1 MVLGK
6 QGHAAKSGTL
16 LPFLIRI
23 DGQFAGE
30 NDVLLEGQIG
40 VAHDLIQAHRAAV
53 HEHAGIQLA
62 LDKLDAGGFQELLE
76 GQVLPI
82 VIDRRERIAV
92 VVLAVIRGDNNSTG
106 NLLVLLVVLGCAL
119 DDLERLCPTLGEVNA
134 ALERAV
140 DADALFALVGGDD
153 VQVVG
158 VLRHDF
164 FSFSK

>member
-1 MVLGK
+1 MNTPAYSL
-6 QGHAAKSGTL
+6 
-16 LPFLIRI
+16 
-23 DGQFAGE
+23 
-30 NDVLLEGQIG
+30 
-40 VAHDLIQAHRAAV
+40 
-53 HEHAGIQLA
+53 
-62 LDKLDAGGFQELLE
+62 LDAGGFQELLE

-134 ALERAV
+134 ALERAG